1 MALVQVAPRSR
12 ILTLGTFDLT
22 HPGHV
27 GLFKRCRAL
36 AGDLGSVIAAIN
48 TDDFIARYKGRPP
61 VLNYLERSAIVSAI
75 RYVDAIRPND
85 GTNQPALITEIHP
98 TMIVIGSD
106 WATKDYYGQLGIT
119 QDFLDAADITMTY
132 VPRTGE
138 WSTTE
143 LKTRLALGK

>member
-1 MALVQVAPRSR
+1 MQTPRSR
-12 ILTLGTFDLT
+12 ILSLGTYDLM

-27 GLFKRCRAL
+27 GLFKRCKDL
-36 AGDLGSVIAAIN
+36 AGDHGAVIVAVN

-61 VLNYLERSAIVSAI
+61 ILNYTERSALVAAV
-75 RYVDAIRPND
+75 RHVDQVIPND
-85 GTNQPALITEIHP
+85 GTDQPALIAEVNP

-119 QDFLDAADITMTY
+119 QDFLDQNDITMTY

-143 LKTRLALGK
+143 LKARLAVGK